1 MSNLTLW
8 GWSVGIGVPHW
19 VRRSR
24 SLLPSAS
31 SRRFSRDLQA
41 ISLSTQMRQIP
52 AEGELAARAEMSGT
66 LSSMTFSCCCVVE
79 ANDLGDCEPSL
90 PEGAVWAVRKL
101 DSGVE
106 EGELV
111 F

>member
-1 MSNLTLW
+1 MGLECWDWCAALGQEVKVS
-8 GWSVGIGVPHW
+8 
-19 VRRSR
+19 
-24 SLLPSAS
+24 LPSAS

-52 AEGELAARAEMSGT
+52 AEGELTARAEMSGT
-66 LSSMTFSCCCVVE
+66 LSSFSCCCIVE